1 MSLFDFFDIF
11 DLFDIAEMIADIYKI
26 CKKKRSTENTAAG
39 NMPETECGYD
49 LKKEKTHG
57 DKGTEET
64 NAGGYSR
71 RAFRAGI

>member
-11 DLFDIAEMIADIYKI
+11 DLFDIAEIISDIYKI
-26 CKKKRSTENTAAG
+26 RKKKRSEE

-49 LKKEKTHG
+49 IKKEKPSE

-64 NAGGYSR
+64 NAGRYS
-71 RAFRAGI
+71 